1 MQLLAPYV
9 RMEKMSRILQF
20 WLFKILSWSP
30 VFRVTDDSKF
40 NQVTKNS
47 TQFRFSIISCN
58 IGIKSYYFFTWDTS
72 RRFKLR
78 NKLTLYEVHNFEQ
91 NIARYGNEYDVYLAE
106 LDSKSPHH
114 INAEKEFLTQRISEA
129 ENLKN
134 KTFNKFLAYIAIFV
148 FILPLYAPKLL
159 KLLPFLTNYKII
171 YVIVMA
177 YIIVNLTFLTI
188 EIIKVK
194 SFSRVSFRDIRNAN
208 DDDVEK
214 KLTAMLFYEWKHH
227 SNESTFE
234 VSIIKNIEKYMFA
247 LIVWSGL
254 IILGSNI
261 EQGIKKTSDDNQ
273 IKSVQKGAAIFTLEV
288 KTETNFNELAK
299 ADKKE
304 IEQINDNILQGN
316 YKKVIVVS
324 DKNNKLSSDVIRLLK
339 LYKEENISIIDVRK
353 KKYPKYIEII
363 MLKE

>member
-1 MQLLAPYV
+1 MNRLPLWLL
-9 RMEKMSRILQF
+9 
-20 WLFKILSWSP
+20 KILSWSP
-30 VFRVTDDSKF
+30 VLRITDDSRF
-40 NQVTKNS
+40 NQINRNS
-47 TQFRFSIISCN
+47 TQFRVTIFSFN
-58 IGIKSYYFFTWDTS
+58 VGIKSFYFLTWDAS
-72 RRFKLR
+72 RSFKWMH
-78 NKLTLYEVHNFEQ
+78 KLSLYEVQGFYQ
-91 NIARYGNEYDVYLAE
+91 NINSYGNEYDVYLAE
-106 LDSKSPHH
+106 LGNKSSNR
-114 INAEKEFLTQRISEA
+114 INAEKEFLTQRISET

-159 KLLPFLTNYKII
+159 KLMPFLTNYKII

-177 YIIVNLTFLTI
+177 YIIVNLTLLTI

-194 SFSRVSFRDIRNAN
+194 SFSRVSFADIRNAN
-208 DDDVEK
+208 DDDVEE

-227 SNESTFE
+227 TNESTFE

-254 IILGSNI
+254 IILGSNV
-261 EQGIKKTSDDNQ
+261 EQGIKKTGDDNQ
-273 IKSVQKGAAIFTLEV
+273 IQSIQKDSVIVNLEV

-299 ADKKE
+299 ANKKE
-304 IEQINDNILQGN
+304 IEEIRDSVFQGN

-324 DKNNKLSSDVIRLLK
+324 EKNNKLSSDVIKLLK
-339 LYKEENISIIDVRK
+339 LYKDEDISIIDVRK